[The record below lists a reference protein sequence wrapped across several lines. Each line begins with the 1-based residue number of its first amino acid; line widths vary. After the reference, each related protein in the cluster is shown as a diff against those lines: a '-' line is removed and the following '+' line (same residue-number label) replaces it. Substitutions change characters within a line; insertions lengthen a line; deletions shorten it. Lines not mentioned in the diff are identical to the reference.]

1 MAENIIKTSDTNDLG
16 TAIQKLI
23 EDNIRRLNTSF
34 LARVVEV
41 SGNRVAVVDIVRDS
55 ERAQNP
61 TINNVLVAQPSS
73 KSNGLFFEVREG
85 DIGLCFVA
93 KKDISIFKQSG
104 ADCVKNTERQF
115 DITDSIFLPV
125 SLYNQSPFLSDTAT
139 ALQKGDSGFFVSEAE
154 LLTIKNQQATLMQIL
169 EQLANI
175 LVALQTTPSVV
186 GAPNTLS
193 PITIGQLNQWAQGLK
208 LLFKE

>member
-1 MAENIIKTSDTNDLG
+1 MAENIIKTSDTSDLG

-125 SLYNQSPFLSDTAT
+125 SLYNQQAFLSDTAT
-139 ALQKGDSGFFVSEAE
+139 SLQKGDSGFFVSEAE

-186 GAPNTLS
+186 GTPNALS